1 MSFLEQAARH
11 RQAGFSLIELAV
23 AMFVMA
29 LLLGGLMVPLRTQV
43 ESRRIDE
50 TRAILDQARDA
61 LLGYVVA
68 RGYFPCPASA
78 ASNGMEAPVTNHS
91 AGANS
96 CPAEVTGVNVYA
108 GFFPAATLGFA
119 PVDGSGFSRD
129 AWATEQNRLRYAVA
143 DANIINGVAE
153 PITNV
158 NGIRNAGMP
167 DIIDSSGL
175 IRICKTGVGVSNSD
189 CAAAADRLADNVM
202 AVIWSL
208 GPNAPTGGTSDQ
220 ENKNYRAALTGYT
233 RVFVHAERSGSGA
246 NTFDDQL
253 TWIGPALVFNRM
265 VSAGTLP

>member
-1 MSFLEQAARH
+1 MSFLEQAAR
-11 RQAGFSLIELAV
+11 RGQAGFSLIELAV

-29 LLLGGLMVPLRTQV
+29 LLLGGLLVPLRTQV

-68 RGYFPCPASA
+68 HGYFPCPASA
-78 ASNGMEAPVTNHS
+78 DSHGQEAPGPKHT
-91 AGANS
+91 GANS

-119 PVDGSGFSRD
+119 PVDGDGFSRD

-143 DANIINGVAE
+143 NADVASVAK
-153 PITNV
+153 PMTNV

-167 DIIDSSGL
+167 AIIGSDDL
-175 IRICKTGVGVSNSD
+175 IRICTTGVGVSNIN
-189 CAAAADRLADNVM
+189 CAAAGHKLADNVL

-220 ENKNYRAALTGYT
+220 ENKNYRAALTNYT
-233 RVFVHAERSGSGA
+233 RVFVQAERSSSGA